1 MPTGGFDLDPSICT
15 CSSKCTDSQYCDCA
29 TKQCVC
35 KPGFS
40 GDSCVIDLCHIAKCG
55 SHGTCSTTYLGGKI
69 PVTNFKVACICD
81 DGWTGPFCDTNV
93 CDNVDCGVGGTC
105 VAYGDSNHYCHCKK
119 GYIIEK
125 GASTC
130 TYRNCDDSCSNK
142 KLEPWYGC
150 NPLGYPDYK
159 YFYCHNAGLNVGCG
173 QIKEGQST
181 DFCIYYSTP
190 ELPCNGNECTSLDE
204 CKFYPNEC
212 SKSGS
217 ACPVLV
223 NREDGYPCHSKS
235 LSHITGLCESGECI
249 STKYHSPSMQP
260 SLSITPTIL
269 PSKAMST
276 LPSTSNRPSDSHT
289 LIPTSNPVEIMTYC
303 GCYECTEKYWK
314 NPIYVI
320 DNPDATCQTNI
331 EWLLKKFV
339 DKSLEEACS
348 QVALEY
354 PIECGKCNPKSC
366 LIDSDVPSFSPSKS
380 PSSSPSEAPIGST
393 SSSPTIISTGSPTS
407 FPTLA
412 PIILPSCED
421 DKGFKYKNRS
431 CKKKKINKKKRCK
444 TKKLSCKQ
452 IKKKKRCKNK
462 MKSGIEVKEFCK
474 KSCRNCPLPTTAS

>member
-69 PVTNFKVACICD
+69 PVTNFKVACIFD

-393 SSSPTIISTGSPTS
+393 SSSPTIISTGSPTP

-431 CKKKKINKKKRCK
+431 CKKKKLIRKRGAKPRNLAVNKLKR
-444 TKKLSCKQ
+444 
-452 IKKKKRCKNK
+452 KRGAK
-462 MKSGIEVKEFCK
+462 I
-474 KSCRNCPLPTTAS
+474 R